1 MIVSAL
7 TSFCKFSLIYPD
19 PVRFNS
25 SYQVTA
31 LQMPA
36 GRVNSFLYIFF
47 SILIYL
53 YKNTFK
59 NSTPDLYTFTSLVF
73 I

>member
-1 MIVSAL
+1 MTVCAL
-7 TSFCKFSLIYPD
+7 TPSCKFSLIYPD
-19 PVRFNS
+19 PVRFTS

-36 GRVNSFLYIFF
+36 GRVNSFLYTFL
-47 SILIYL
+47 SPLIYL

-59 NSTPDLYTFTSLVF
+59 NSIPNLYTFASLVL